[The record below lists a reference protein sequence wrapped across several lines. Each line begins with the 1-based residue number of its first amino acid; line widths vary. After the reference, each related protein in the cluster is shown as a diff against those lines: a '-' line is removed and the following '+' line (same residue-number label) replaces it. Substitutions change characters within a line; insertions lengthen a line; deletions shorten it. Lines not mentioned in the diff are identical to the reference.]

1 MPGLRQLTLDDMRR
15 KAAERVRLRVMRLK
29 HEGPPGNAV
38 LLLESGC
45 ALLRRGL
52 CPRARALVLR
62 YVLDDTRRAC
72 IFGRDLLVAH
82 FRRAAAATAARA
94 EMLPLLAVYPGH
106 FRAMTKEH
114 RKRLKVLVRVQLQA
128 LEPSLHGLDP
138 GPMTTHGTIHK
149 VYPAGLE
156 SGLHGEKLVRL
167 ALETTPRASFV
178 GSLTELW
185 EIRRRL
191 HVEMPPKYMF
201 TF

>member
-15 KAAERVRLRVMRLK
+15 AAAERVRLRVMRLK
-29 HEGPPGNAV
+29 HEGPPGNVV
-38 LLLESGC
+38 LLLEAGC

-62 YVLDDTRRAC
+62 YVLDDTRRPC

-82 FRRAAAATAARA
+82 FQRAAAATTARA
-94 EMLPLLAVYPGH
+94 EMLALLSVYPGH
-106 FRAMTKEH
+106 WRAMTKEH
-114 RKRLKVLVRVQLQA
+114 RQRLKVLVRAQIRA

-138 GPMTTHGTIHK
+138 GPMTTYGTVRK
-149 VYPAGLE
+149 VYPGGLE
-156 SGLHGEKLVRL
+156 NGLHGEKLVRL
-167 ALETTPRASFV
+167 ALEKTPRAEFD
-178 GSLTELW
+178 GSLSELW

-191 HVEMPPKYMF
+191 HVEMPPKYLF

>member
-29 HEGPPGNAV
+29 HEGPPGNPV
-38 LLLESGC
+38 LLLEAGC

-62 YVLDDTRRAC
+62 YVLDDTRREC
-72 IFGRDLLVAH
+72 IYGRDMLVAH

-106 FRAMTKEH
+106 WRAMTKEH
-114 RKRLKVLVRVQLQA
+114 RKRLKVLVRAQIQA
-128 LEPSLHGLDP
+128 LEPSA
-138 GPMTTHGTIHK
+138 
-149 VYPAGLE
+149 YGLE
-156 SGLHGEKLVRL
+156 RGPLSSCWNSVNVRPVDLAAGLHGEKVVRL
-167 ALETTPRASFV
+167 ALEKTPRAEFT
-178 GSLTELW
+178 GSLMELY